1 MNMFT
6 AQLSAFPSNVDDPK
20 DSGPVRADDRADI
33 AAEAMLST
41 PGATGPHRKTPA
53 LRVAIIDANRTE
65 QDGLVGEL
73 ATTHPELTAIAFATV
88 RECVG
93 FSTNPD
99 VIMLRV
105 SQDTSAQ
112 MALQDIEQLRS
123 AFPGVPVMAITRD

>member
-1 MNMFT
+1 MKSSRTDADMT
-6 AQLSAFPSNVDDPK
+6 ADTVLSNPN
-20 DSGPVRADDRADI
+20 G
-33 AAEAMLST
+33 
-41 PGATGPHRKTPA
+41 KTLA
-53 LRVAIIDANRTE
+53 VISANQIER
-65 QDGLVGEL
+65 DGVIGVL
-73 ATTHPELTAIAFATV
+73 ANTHPELTTIAFVTV